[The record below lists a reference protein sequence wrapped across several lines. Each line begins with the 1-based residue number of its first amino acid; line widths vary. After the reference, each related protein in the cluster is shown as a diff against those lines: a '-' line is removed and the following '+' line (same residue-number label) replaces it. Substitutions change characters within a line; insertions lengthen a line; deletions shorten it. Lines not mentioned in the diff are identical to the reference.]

1 MWTAAMRR
9 SGFVTILICTLPMIS
24 GCGSRGQLPNEI
36 TVLLPDGTETQA
48 TLGSGV
54 ISLADT
60 IWRFFEA
67 SSSGQGRQFLILSFG
82 PNGELE
88 SFNENTIATS
98 IFGSTI
104 LFDGEQ
110 HDTSQQGLTYSAAT
124 YGAETSDANGF
135 TFEVLLNAFFA
146 GFEVAAGT
154 ATAIGTFDPDDPD
167 TMTGTFAYDFALTIS
182 LPGLPVEDEADEFDY
197 IAHRVVEE

>member
-1 MWTAAMRR
+1 MLTATMRR
-9 SGFVTILICTLPMIS
+9 GGFVTMLICALPMIG
-24 GCGSRGQLPNEI
+24 GCGSSGQLPDEI

-54 ISLADT
+54 ISLANT
-60 IWRFFEA
+60 TWRFFEA
-67 SSSGQGRQFLILSFG
+67 SSSGQGQQFLVLSFG

-88 SFNENTIATS
+88 AFNENTIATS

-110 HDTSQQGLTYSAAT
+110 HDTSQKGLTYTAAT

-135 TFEVLLNAFFA
+135 TFEVILNAFFG

-167 TMTGTFAYDFALTIS
+167 TMTGSFAYDFALTIS
-182 LPGLPVEDEADEFDY
+182 IPGVPIEDEADEFDY
-197 IAHRVVEE
+197 VAHRVVEE